1 MEETSRK
8 PQAPSPERGDLT
20 RLLDLD
26 YDAAHDAFLESE
38 CAKMTAGG
46 QMDFELSN
54 IMSQRAMR
62 IQEELNGRYH
72 DPAEVVRIMSK
83 LTCSHVPESFRL
95 FPPFYTDFGANI
107 HLGERA
113 FINSGCHFQS
123 QGGVWVGE
131 DALVGHDVIVATLN
145 HRFKPEERAICDA
158 APVRIGKGAW
168 IGSNACLLAGVT
180 IGDYAVVAAGAI
192 VTKDVPAM
200 TIVGGVPAKPLKR
213 INPDGS
219 TERI

>member
-1 MEETSRK
+1 MQDEGQRSN
-8 PQAPSPERGDLT
+8 PERGDLA
-20 RLLDLD
+20 RFLDLG
-26 YDAAHDAFLESE
+26 YDAAYDPYLASE
-38 CAKMTAGG
+38 CAKMTAGETF
-46 QMDFELSN
+46 DFDLSD
-54 IMSQRAMR
+54 IMAQRAMM
-62 IQEELNGRYH
+62 IEEELNGRYH
-72 DPAEVVRIMSK
+72 EPAEMRKIMAR
-83 LTCSHVPESFRL
+83 LICAPVPDTFRL

-107 HLGERA
+107 HLGEGS

-123 QGGVWVGE
+123 QGGIWVGE
-131 DALVGHDVIVATLN
+131 GALIGHDVVVATLN
-145 HRFKPEERAICDA
+145 HHFKPEERQLCDG

-180 IGDYAVVAAGAI
+180 VGDYAVVAAGAV

-219 TERI
+219 TERVQ